1 MEKRATRVILAG
13 VAAIAMTTGVSAAIG
28 TYHSDA
34 SLPSARKVADQQDQA
49 APAVGTAPRQADQA
63 VTAAGAPQGAADE
76 QKAIVE
82 TSVTKAPAKQAPAKQ
97 VTAKKAPAKKPL
109 PAGLATATSFWD
121 AATASGKP
129 MSFRTIASPYWPLG
143 TKVKITYK
151 GKSLIGVVDDFGPAE
166 WAVAQHDI
174 PAIIDLSEKMMA
186 SLTGTASNTIHANF
200 QVLAFGHGRKYRTS
214 GTGFDLAFGTKK

>member
-1 MEKRATRVILAG
+1 
-13 VAAIAMTTGVSAAIG
+13 
-28 TYHSDA
+28 
-34 SLPSARKVADQQDQA
+34 
-49 APAVGTAPRQADQA
+49 
-63 VTAAGAPQGAADE
+63 VTAAGAPQGAAGE
-76 QKAIVE
+76 KKKIVE
-82 TSVTKAPAKQAPAKQ
+82 TSVTKAPAKQAPTKQAPAKQ

-214 GTGFDLAFGTKK
+214 GTGFDLAFGTQK